1 MARILVISRVADEGR
16 ILSRL
21 LRRDGHRTHLAK
33 SDTAAHRLMSTQR
46 PELLVLA
53 TPNPAD
59 TMRVLGRAIGSA
71 IRSTPA
77 IAVVHEDAVERSD
90 SRSVPGLLDLLPTPF
105 SDDSFLAHIDALLRV
120 RQVLYERDADLAL
133 GPDPD
138 AAVTPGA
145 RKSTLRR
152 ILEFMTEPHRMAGR
166 RRNRPLEPYLE
177 TAASIVGTVEGRD
190 GIDPGHA
197 FRVSASCAAIA
208 KHLGLGEVETEQLLY
223 AASVHDIGK
232 IALSP
237 DLLTKPSLTDSD
249 RRVVKF
255 HPRRGAELIRALTP
269 YRESAEVVL
278 YHHERPDGKGYY
290 GRSEAE
296 TPLLARVLAV
306 ADVFD
311 GMTASRSGTPPL
323 TPEVAVE
330 SLRAGGGTVYDKNC
344 VEALASVVRPR
355 RASVPVSADPNPL
368 GTL

>member
-16 ILSRL
+16 SLSRL
-21 LRRDGHRTHLAK
+21 LRRDGHRIHLAK
-33 SDTAAHRLMSTQR
+33 TDAGAQRLMYSQK
-46 PELLVLA
+46 PDLLVLA
-53 TPNPAD
+53 TPNPSD
-59 TMRVLGRAIGSA
+59 TMRVLGRTVGSA

-77 IAVVHEDAVERSD
+77 IAVVHEGEGERTD
-90 SRSVPGLLDLLPTPF
+90 HDVPGLLDLLPTPF

-120 RQVLYERDADLAL
+120 RQVLYARADPALAS
-133 GPDPD
+133 DPE
-138 AAVTPGA
+138 AAVAAAA
-145 RKSTLRR
+145 RKNAFQRL
-152 ILEFMTEPHRMAGR
+152 LEFMTEPRSLAFR

-197 FRVSASCAAIA
+197 FRVSAHCAAIA
-208 KHLGLGEVETEQLLY
+208 KHLGLKEEETEQLLY

-237 DLLTKPSLTDSD
+237 ELLTKPSLTDSD
-249 RRVVKF
+249 RRIVKF

-278 YHHERPDGKGYY
+278 YHHERPDGTGYY

-311 GMTASRSGTPPL
+311 GMTSSRSDRPPL
-323 TPEVAVE
+323 TPEVAIE

-344 VEALASVVRPR
+344 VEALAAAVRPR
-355 RASVPVSADPNPL
+355 RRSVPVSADPSL
-368 GTL
+368 IKAH

>member
-1 MARILVISRVADEGR
+1 MARILVVSRVADEGR
-16 ILSRL
+16 SLARL

-33 SDTAAHRLMSTQR
+33 TDAVAQRLMSAQR

-53 TPNPAD
+53 TPHPSD
-59 TMRVLGRAIGSA
+59 TMRALGRSIGSS

-77 IAVVHEDAVERSD
+77 IAVVHEDSVERSD
-90 SRSVPGLLDLLPTPF
+90 ARDIPGLLDLLPTPF

-120 RQVLYERDADLAL
+120 RQVLFERADPAL
-133 GPDPD
+133 VSDHVVE
-138 AAVTPGA
+138 AASDA
-145 RKSTLRR
+145 RKGALRR
-152 ILEFMTEPHRMAGR
+152 IMEFMTEPRRLAGR

-208 KHLGLGEVETEQLLY
+208 KHLGLGEAETEQLLY

-237 DLLTKPSLTDSD
+237 DLLTKPALTDSD
-249 RRVVKF
+249 RRAVKF

-290 GRSEAE
+290 GRSDAE

-311 GMTASRSGTPPL
+311 GMTSSRSGRPPL

-355 RASVPVSADPNPL
+355 RVSVPVSDDPTRL
-368 GTL
+368 GTH